1 MPFSDGPALISADWL
16 QHRIDDPHVIVLDC
30 RWRLT
35 DAQYGS
41 RVYAEGHIPGARL
54 VDMNQDLSTTPGTY
68 GGRHPLPSPQD
79 FGTLMGQLGVE
90 PESYV
95 VCYDDD
101 AAGAARCWW
110 LLQFYG
116 HDKVSVL
123 DGGYRAWVDSGGELT
138 IAVPTPKETRFPS
151 RPDPRMTAD
160 YQTIA
165 TLTGHWPVIDARAKE
180 RYAGSQEPVD
190 RIGGHIPGAVNVP
203 YAHVLNADGT
213 YRNPRELREIFG
225 ALSDGDPVVYCGSG
239 VSACVDVLA
248 LRLLG
253 VKPLL
258 YPGSWSDWIQ
268 HADAPIARGDDS

>member
-1 MPFSDGPALISADWL
+1 MPFSEVPALISADWL
-16 QHRIDDPHVIVLDC
+16 KDRIKDPRVIVLDC

-35 DAQYGS
+35 DALYGS
-41 RVYAEGHIPGARL
+41 RVYATGHIPGAHL
-54 VDMNQDLSTTPGTY
+54 VDMNQDLSSAPGPY

-79 FGTLMGQLGVE
+79 FGALMGRLGVE
-90 PESYV
+90 TESYV

-123 DGGYRAWVDSGGELT
+123 DGGYRTWVASGGDVT
-138 IAVPTPKETRFPS
+138 TAVAPAAAARFHS

-160 YQTIA
+160 YQTVA
-165 TLTGHWPVIDARAKE
+165 MLAGHWPVIDARANE
-180 RYAGSQEPVD
+180 RYAGAQEPVD
-190 RIGGHIPGAVNVP
+190 RVGGHIPGAVNVP
-203 YAHVLNADGT
+203 YAEVLNPDGT
-213 YRNPRELREIFG
+213 YRTPGELRELFG
-225 ALSDGDPVVYCGSG
+225 SLADGDPMVYCGSG

-253 VKPLL
+253 AKPLL

-268 HADAPIARGDDS
+268 HSNAPIARGDS